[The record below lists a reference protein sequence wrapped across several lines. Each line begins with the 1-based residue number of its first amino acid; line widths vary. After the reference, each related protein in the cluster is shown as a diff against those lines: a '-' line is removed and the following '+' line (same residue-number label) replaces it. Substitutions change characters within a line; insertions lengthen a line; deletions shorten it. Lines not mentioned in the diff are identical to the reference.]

1 MTDGCHTLL
10 SDPNFRSE
18 PKRFGAETA
27 TDVRLLL
34 LEVSWTRQVT
44 RAAINRESECQL
56 ALSMDGK
63 KEEGN
68 GLFDETKKNDPRY
81 VHTIWKIV
89 VLLITT
95 ESIRVSSSSLRSN
108 TSFSTVIIA

>member
-56 ALSMDGK
+56 ALSTDGR
-63 KEEGN
+63 EEGRRKRS
-68 GLFDETKKNDPRY
+68 FRRDEEKRP
-81 VHTIWKIV
+81 
-89 VLLITT
+89 
-95 ESIRVSSSSLRSN
+95 SLRTYYMEN
-108 TSFSTVIIA
+108 RRIINHN